1 MVKIIH
7 PVAGA
12 VALVMIL
19 TFWLSTTLSELFANQ
34 SVVTMVKT
42 AIPWGFLILV
52 PAMMIVGA
60 SGFRLG
66 KTWRGPLVAKKR
78 ARMPFIV
85 ANGLLVLI
93 PAALYL
99 SSKAQAGAF
108 DAGFYAVQ
116 VLELVAG
123 ALNITLLTLNMR
135 DGLRLKGRL
144 SSDPNH

>member
-1 MVKIIH
+1 MAKIVH

-78 ARMPFIV
+78 ARMPLIA

-99 SSKAQAGAF
+99 SSKAQSGAF
-108 DAGFYAVQ
+108 DTEFYAVQ

-123 ALNITLLTLNMR
+123 ALNITLLTLNMC

-144 SSDPNH
+144 PSDPNH

>member
-1 MVKIIH
+1 MVKIVH
-7 PVAGA
+7 PAAGA

-66 KTWRGPLVAKKR
+66 KTWRGPLIAKKR
-78 ARMPFIV
+78 ARMPFIAV
-85 ANGLLVLI
+85 NGLLVLI

-99 SSKAQAGAF
+99 SFKAQAGAF

-144 SSDPNH
+144 SSDPNR